1 MRLNKAGKRLSYDE
15 APVDPI
21 ATATADAGIL
31 MGAVIDRV
39 EDATFAT
46 WERAGAAAETTL
58 PSVGETAAGTGLA
71 AVVAQAERLARNLAG
86 SPAIGGLRREG

>member
-1 MRLNKAGKRLSYDE
+1 
-15 APVDPI
+15 V

-31 MGAVIDRV
+31 TGAVIDRV

-46 WERAGAAAETTL
+46 WERAGAAPETTL

-71 AVVAQAERLARNLAG
+71 AVVAQAERLAREVAG
-86 SPAIGGLRREG
+86 SPADWRPSA